1 MIRQDQLTVVTW
13 TWKLASGQLWS
24 VWSAVPPAVAIVTDE
39 VAALFISLVDEICS
53 NDAWAESGGGM
64 ARLTN
69 N

>member
-13 TWKLASGQLWS
+13 TWKLASGQL
-24 VWSAVPPAVAIVTDE
+24 WSAVPPAVAIVTDE

-53 NDAWAESGGGM
+53 NDAGAESGGGM